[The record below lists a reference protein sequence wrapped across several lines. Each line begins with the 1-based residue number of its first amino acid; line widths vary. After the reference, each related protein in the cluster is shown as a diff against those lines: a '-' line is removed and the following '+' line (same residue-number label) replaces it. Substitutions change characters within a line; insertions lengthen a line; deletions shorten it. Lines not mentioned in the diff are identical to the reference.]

1 VDCFHTGYGLDSL
14 KHYVDATGD
23 GEFRPSLERGLA
35 FFKERFVEPDGRP
48 RSYATRA
55 YPVDIQCAA
64 QAIDTLALFADDDP
78 ECLGLSARVAA
89 WTVANMQDPRSGS
102 FHYRKYPL
110 VTARTPML
118 HWGQATMFKALAHLA
133 LRLGEAGPPDGRG
146 AGEAEALAGRGAGE
160 VEALAGRGPGEAEAL
175 AGRGAGDAEARAGR
189 RAGETRAFG
198 GRGASHAEALA
209 GGPAGEGGRTL
220 YQRLK
225 PALDRLGSLTLL
237 IGLAPAFLVI
247 ALLVKLTSAG
257 PVFYGQ
263 VRLGRLMKP
272 FTMWKFRTMH
282 SDADHALH
290 REFVARYIR
299 SDAPEGVSGNGG
311 IFKLTDDPRVTPLGR
326 FLRRTSLDELPQLW
340 NVLRGDMSLVG
351 PRPPLPY
358 EVEHYKPRHR
368 LRVLEAKPGVTGL
381 WQVAGRSRTTF
392 EEMVELDLQY
402 ARTCSFLTDLRI
414 LLATPAA
421 VVSGR
426 GAW

>member
-23 GEFRPSLERGLA
+23 GKFRPSLERGLA

-146 AGEAEALAGRGAGE
+146 AG
-160 VEALAGRGPGEAEAL
+160 
-175 AGRGAGDAEARAGR
+175 DAEARAGR
-189 RAGETRAFG
+189 RAGETRAFR

-358 EVEHYKPRHR
+358 EVEHYEPRHR